1 MYLDTS
7 ALVPLYVAEPE
18 SDRCEAIASRGD
30 GFFSSELLLGEM
42 TGALLAKEKARLLT
56 PAQRARIQ
64 DKFDEH
70 LADGT
75 LRLITLN
82 GLMVKEAVEVMQHVH
97 PQVSLRTLDA
107 IHLATYLSVDAGPLF
122 TRDKRMIEAAR
133 KLNILLADD

>member
-7 ALVPLYVAEPE
+7 VLVALYVPEPDSE
-18 SDRCEAIASRGD
+18 RCEAIAIKGD

-42 TGALLAKEKARLLT
+42 TAALFAKEKNRQISTAMRE
-56 PAQRARIQ
+56 RIEA
-64 DKFDEH
+64 KFEDH

-82 GLMVKEAVEVMQHVH
+82 GLMAREAAEVMRQVY
-97 PQVSLRTLDA
+97 PQVLLRTLDA

-133 KLNILLADD
+133 KLNIPLADD